1 MSLHELADD
10 TARHVLEKLGHGTDR
25 LAEVSQIIE
34 TALEQSIR
42 STNERCI
49 EAVNICCSADQD
61 LAHKIAEELRRKE
74 TALIANLSSLR

>member
-10 TARHVLEKLGHGTDR
+10 TARDVLEKLGHGTDR
-25 LAEVSQIIE
+25 LADVSQIIE
-34 TALEQSIR
+34 AALEQSIR